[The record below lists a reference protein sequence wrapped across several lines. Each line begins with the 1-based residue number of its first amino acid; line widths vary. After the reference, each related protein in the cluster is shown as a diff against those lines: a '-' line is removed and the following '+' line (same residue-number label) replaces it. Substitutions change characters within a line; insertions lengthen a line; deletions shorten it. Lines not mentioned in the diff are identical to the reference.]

1 MKILKPDNLAL
12 VYRAL
17 RFARRDT
24 LAVGMIAGFRF
35 EPAGLDGLMTEDA
48 FWPVVAAA
56 LGKDAILDEGY
67 PKPAGEYKV
76 YGAAHAPAGTQVAEM
91 RAGVRIGALS
101 KALIVLGDR
110 EFNALGAITAPK
122 PYARMPIAPATAFGG
137 AGCVDN
143 PYGKGFAE
151 IVNDDGTRAWPL
163 PNVEAEGQRFLRR
176 GERAVP
182 AGFWG
187 FDMAAPLRQ
196 QHLGACDERWVKEE
210 WPHLP
215 SDTRPELFLSAP
227 LDQRLSGYFAGDE
240 RFELDNLHPHARRL
254 GGSLPALRARC
265 FVNVR
270 TSAGEVLRELQTRA
284 ETVWLFP
291 EFECGAVLYR
301 ALADVADA
309 DGSDVLHVMAEWERM
324 DEAPLPFEH
333 YRARLHELLT
343 QAAGA
348 APAATPAFAPEAGAP
363 VAAAQ
368 PAAAVPLAAAAS
380 AAAVA
385 DLALA
390 AEPHL
395 AIAHALAEEL
405 NAESRARMQQ
415 HNLTDADIARF
426 LKPEAPERT
435 YSLAEVEQMA
445 ERLNA
450 ESRARMQQHNLTDA
464 DIARFLKADTPE
476 RVPTLAEIGK
486 MADDVKIEARALM
499 QQHNLTEADV
509 ARMLPAETAAAL
521 GPLSFAGGEAQ
532 SAFAALGAV
541 LKPPSPPALELSG
554 KLPEAAAA
562 ALPVQAAAP
571 LTRED
576 VIARHAARQSLAGY
590 DLSGLDLSGLDLS
603 GADFSGAALDKTSF
617 AKSRLDGAD
626 FTQALLRETDFSDAA
641 LQRAQLGKVSAANAT
656 FANADLREA
665 QLAVGDFTGA
675 DFSAAQLASADLR
688 RAVFDTAKMPGV
700 DASACRAEHA
710 SFTGCDLANAKFGGA
725 ALAKASFS
733 GSRIAGSDFSAAA
746 CQQAEFYG
754 ADAQAAQFAGANL
767 NGSRADADTRFDEV
781 RFTRTQLNRACWEGV
796 QLRGAKFEEA
806 VLDYADFSGAQAQAA
821 QFGMSSA
828 KGARLANA
836 DLSGANLDAVNLF
849 GGSLRKANVSGA
861 HLRFANLYGVDFDGT
876 RPTVAM
882 LEGSNI
888 DCTILQ
894 FRPPVL

>member
-17 RFARRDT
+17 RFARCET

-76 YGAAHAPAGTQVAEM
+76 YGAAHAPAGTRVAEM

-101 KALIVLGDR
+101 KGLIVLGDR

-143 PYGKGFAE
+143 PHGKGFAE
-151 IVNDDGTRAWPL
+151 IVNDDGTRGWPL
-163 PNVEAEGQRFLRR
+163 PNVEAEGRRLLRR
-176 GERAVP
+176 GGRAVP

-196 QHLGACDERWVKEE
+196 QHLGACDERWMKEE

-227 LDQRLSGYFAGDE
+227 IDQRLSSYFAGDE
-240 RFELDNLHPHARRL
+240 CFELDNLHPHARRL
-254 GGSLPALRARC
+254 AGSLPALRARC

-270 TSAGEVLRELQTRA
+270 TSAGGVLRELQTRA

-343 QAAGA
+343 QAGGA
-348 APAATPAFAPEAGAP
+348 APAAEPAIAPEAGAA
-363 VAAAQ
+363 VAEAQ
-368 PAAAVPLAAAAS
+368 PAAAVPLPAAVMAAPELAAA
-380 AAAVA
+380 
-385 DLALA
+385 
-390 AEPHL
+390 PHL
-395 AIAHALAEEL
+395 AIASALAKEL

-415 HNLTDADIARF
+415 HNLADADIACF

-435 YSLAEVEQMA
+435 HSLAEVEQMA
-445 ERLNA
+445 DRLNA
-450 ESRARMQQHNLTDA
+450 ESRARMLQHNLTDV
-464 DIARFLKADTPE
+464 DVARLLKTDTPE

-486 MADDVKIEARALM
+486 MADDVNIESRARM

-521 GPLSFAGGEAQ
+521 GPLSFAGDEAQ

-541 LKPPSPPALELSG
+541 LRPPSPPALELSG
-554 KLPEAAAA
+554 KLPEAAPV
-562 ALPVQAAAP
+562 ALPVQAATP

-576 VIARHAARQSLAGY
+576 VIARHAARESLAGY

-617 AKSRLDGAD
+617 VKSRLDGAD
-626 FTQALLRETDFSDAA
+626 FTQALLRETDFSVAR
-641 LQRAQLGKVSAANAT
+641 LPRAQLGRVSAANGT

-665 QLAVGDFTGA
+665 QLAGGDFTGA

-700 DASACRAEHA
+700 DASVCRAEHA
-710 SFTGCDLANAKFGGA
+710 SFTGCDLANAKFVGA
-725 ALAKASFS
+725 ALAKASFG
-733 GSRIAGSDFSAAA
+733 GSRLAGSDFSAAA
-746 CQQAEFYG
+746 CQQAEFYS

-806 VLDYADFSGAQAQAA
+806 VLDYADLSGAQAQAA

-828 KGARLANA
+828 KGARFASA

-888 DCTILQ
+888 DCTILK
-894 FRPPVL
+894 FRPLVL